1 MEKLTVVILTKN
13 ESANIVDCIANAKAV
28 SEDVLVIDSGSAD
41 DTVQLAKTAGARVVY
56 RKWDEDFAAQRN
68 FALEN
73 TDAEWILYLDA
84 DERLDKKLIASVKD
98 AVTVNKDECY
108 EMKRIN
114 CALGYPFQ
122 HGVYG
127 PDKVTRLFKRG
138 HFQYVNKI
146 HEHAEC
152 NDPCKMLSGEIL
164 HYTTPTWEQVWQ
176 KTEQYTTIWAE
187 NAFAS
192 GKRTNIWQAYMH
204 AIGGFV
210 KVYLFQLGILDGV
223 MGWKVSVHHAKYT
236 YMKYA
241 KLLALQRS
249 KE

>member
-13 ESANIVDCIANAKAV
+13 ESANIVDCIANAKKV

-98 AVTVNKDECY
+98 AVAVNKDECY

-152 NDPCKMLSGEIL
+152 ADPCKMLSGEIL

-187 NAFAS
+187 NVFAN
-192 GKRTNIWQAYMH
+192 GKRTNILQAYIH
-204 AIGGFV
+204 AIGGFL

-223 MGWKVSVHHAKYT
+223 MGWKVSVHHVKYT

-241 KLLALQRS
+241 KLLKLQGS